1 MKKDLS
7 ENILPHFKHLFK
19 SVINFEYFRLVLK
32 GGRSSGKSIF
42 IAMCLVIGTLIH
54 RRSCVALVRYK
65 VDVAKRLDNVFIKAL
80 NILGLRKFFRY
91 VSTKHE
97 FILLDNKGHDTDVSI
112 ICYGSDDPETLK
124 GITPKIG
131 SFQYLWIEE
140 ASNFPNI
147 NSIKNLESS
156 VGRGDLFGFTSIIS
170 YNPRQNTSH
179 FLNKEYE
186 NIVDN
191 LLSSNSDNTVD
202 SSEYIS
208 EITLDDE
215 DENNKLKFKQCVFHC
230 TYKSLIKYG
239 HRDWISPTDLVDI
252 TIGERTN
259 SEYYRWYYLGEVGAL
274 DGVNVFNNIKDW
286 DGNIEQ
292 LTINHIDRGLD
303 VGNGGPDPFAY
314 TESYYDKKERSLY
327 ILNEYY
333 DKGGETIVPRVA
345 TNIKRINPRN
355 LSFFI
360 DSAVPLIRD
369 LFIKEHTQPLAV
381 KKYPGS
387 VEAGILWLQSLQ
399 GIYICKN
406 KTPHCYKEFSE
417 YEYKIDKYEEI
428 TNELPDKNNH
438 CIDSIRYGNYNN
450 IRL

>member
-1 MKKDLS
+1 MKNINLD
-7 ENILPHFKHLFK
+7 NYILPHFKHLFNK
-19 SVINFEYFRLVLK
+19 CINFELFRLVLK
-32 GGRSSGKSIF
+32 GGRCSGKSLLA
-42 IAMCLVIGTLIH
+42 AMIIIVGTMIH
-54 RRSCVALVRYK
+54 KRSAVAILRYK
-65 VDVAKRLDNVFIKAL
+65 TDVEKTLDRKILSAL
-80 NILGLRKFFRY
+80 DILGLKKYFRY
-91 VSTKHE
+91 IPTRHK
-97 FILLDNKGHDTDVSI
+97 FILLDRDGNDTEVEIECRGADN
-112 ICYGSDDPETLK
+112 PELLK
-124 GITPKIG
+124 GMTAKRG
-131 SFQYLWIEE
+131 SYWCLWVEE
-140 ASNFPNI
+140 ATNFQNLKNI
-147 NSIKNLESS
+147 RSIEGT
-156 VGRGDLFGFTSIIS
+156 VGRGDLTHFVSIWT
-170 YNPRQNTSH
+170 YNPRQNSNH

-186 NIVDN
+186 NITEDLISFDN
-191 LLSSNSDNTVD
+191 FDDINGSECLTRIDIEELSF
-202 SSEYIS
+202 YQ
-208 EITLDDE
+208 L
-215 DENNKLKFKQCVFHC
+215 VFHC
-230 TYKSLIKYG
+230 TYKALIKYG
-239 HRDWISPTDLVDI
+239 HRDWLPPADLVDI

-259 SEYYRWYYLGEVGAL
+259 SDYYRWYYLGEVGAL

-286 DGNIEQ
+286 DGNIEK

-314 TESYYDKKERSLY
+314 TESYYDKKERNLY

>member
-1 MKKDLS
+1 MKNINLD
-7 ENILPHFKHLFK
+7 NYILPHFKHLFNNC
-19 SVINFEYFRLVLK
+19 INFELFRLVLK
-32 GGRSSGKSIF
+32 GGRCSGKSLLA
-42 IAMCLVIGTLIH
+42 AMIVIVGTMIH
-54 RRSCVALVRYK
+54 KRSAVAILRYK
-65 VDVAKRLDNVFIKAL
+65 TDVEKTLDRKILSAL
-80 NILGLRKFFRY
+80 DILGLKKYFRY
-91 VSTKHE
+91 VQTRHK
-97 FILLDNKGHDTDVSI
+97 FILLDRDGNDTEVEIECRGADN
-112 ICYGSDDPETLK
+112 PELLK
-124 GITPKIG
+124 GMTAKRG
-131 SFQYLWIEE
+131 SYWCLWVEE
-140 ASNFPNI
+140 ATNFQNLKNI
-147 NSIKNLESS
+147 RSIEGT
-156 VGRGDLFGFTSIIS
+156 VGRGDLTHFVSIWT
-170 YNPRQNTSH
+170 YNPRQNSNH

-186 NIVDN
+186 NITEDLISFDKFDDVNGSECLTRIDIEE
-191 LLSSNSDNTVD
+191 LSF
-202 SSEYIS
+202 YQ
-208 EITLDDE
+208 L
-215 DENNKLKFKQCVFHC
+215 VFHC

-239 HRDWISPTDLVDI
+239 HRDWLPPADLVDI

-274 DGVNVFNNIKDW
+274 DGVNVFNNIRDW

-314 TESYYDKKERSLY
+314 TESYYNKKERNLY

-333 DKGGETIVPRVA
+333 DKGGDTIVPRVA
-345 TNIKRINPRN
+345 TNIKRINPKN
-355 LSFFI
+355 LTFFI

-406 KTPHCYKEFSE
+406 RTPHCYKEFTE
-417 YEYKIDKYEEI
+417 YEYEIDKYEEI
-428 TNELPDKNNH
+428 TNKLPDKNNH